1 MFTSLALIF
10 LLGLVLGSIF
20 EKLHLPKL
28 IGMILT
34 GMILGPYALNMIDG
48 SILGLS
54 SELRKI
60 ALVIILTRAG
70 LSLDIN
76 DLKRCG
82 RPAFLMCFVPACFE
96 ITGMV
101 LIAPK
106 LLGISV
112 LDAAIMGT
120 VVAAVSPAVIVPRM
134 IEIMDGGYGVE
145 KSIPQMIL
153 AGASIDD
160 VFVIVLFTAFTGL
173 AKGESVSTFSFIGI
187 PISIVL
193 GSIVGLIIGYIL
205 SSIFIK
211 YHMRDTVKVIV
222 ILSITFLMISLE
234 DAIAGIIP
242 FSGLIAIMG
251 IGIGIQRKNQKLSSR
266 ISSKYNK
273 LWVISEIML
282 FVLVGATVDINYAIG
297 AGIKMVILI
306 LLVLIFR
313 MIGVYIC
320 LLNTNLT
327 QKEKIFCIISY
338 MPKATVQAAI
348 GGVPLAMGL
357 GCGKIVIT
365 VAVLAILITAPLGAF
380 GIDKTY
386 KSFLVRKG
394 HISNIA

>member
-10 LLGLVLGSIF
+10 LLGLALGSIF

-173 AKGESVSTFSFIGI
+173 AKGESVSAFSFIGI

-222 ILSITFLMISLE
+222 ILSITFLMVSLE

-273 LWVISEIML
+273 LWVVSEIIL

-327 QKEKIFCIISY
+327 QKEKMFCIISY

>member
-173 AKGESVSTFSFIGI
+173 AKGESVSAFSFIGI

-222 ILSITFLMISLE
+222 ILSITFLMVSLE

-273 LWVISEIML
+273 LWVVSEIIL

-327 QKEKIFCIISY
+327 QKEKMFCIISY

>member
-173 AKGESVSTFSFIGI
+173 AKGESVSAFSFIGI

-222 ILSITFLMISLE
+222 ILSITFLMVSLE

-273 LWVISEIML
+273 LWVISEIIL

-327 QKEKIFCIISY
+327 QKEKMFCIISY